1 MEIIQFNLS
10 ELLKSNTGFAYYLL
24 GRSYDLEEN
33 GAEQDYN
40 KALYFYQK
48 GFDIDY
54 PLCIYSL
61 GISYE
66 LGLGDVLEVDK
77 DKTKILLTNAYSKI
91 IELINNPNITEIER
105 VYAKFVTGAYYY
117 FGLGEI
123 EKDYS
128 KAFEII
134 KECADKGHIAAI
146 YDLGANFYFNG
157 NGTDIN
163 YELADYYLNVAKENG
178 LKRAINLSK
187 SRTKKKNDKL
197 C

>member
-1 MEIIQFNLS
+1 MEIIRFDLN
-10 ELLKSNTGFAYYLL
+10 ELEKVGTGFNYYLL

-33 GAEQDYN
+33 DVEQDYN
-40 KALYFYQK
+40 KALYYYQK
-48 GFDIDY
+48 GFDLDY

-66 LGLGDVLEVDK
+66 LGLGKILEVDK
-77 DKTKILLTNAYSKI
+77 VKAKKLLTNVYPKI
-91 IELINNPNITEIER
+91 IELINNPNITEVER

-123 EKDYS
+123 ERDYS

-163 YELADYYLNVAKENG
+163 YELADYYLNIAKENG
-178 LKRAINLSK
+178 LKRARDLFD
-187 SRTKKKNDKL
+187 SRNKMKK
-197 C
+197 

>member
-1 MEIIQFNLS
+1 MEIIRFDLN
-10 ELLKSNTGFAYYLL
+10 ELEKVGTGFNYYLL

-33 GAEQDYN
+33 DVEQDYN
-40 KALYFYQK
+40 KALYYYQK
-48 GFDIDY
+48 GFDLDY
-54 PLCIYSL
+54 PLCSYSL

-66 LGLGDVLEVDK
+66 LGLGKILEVDK
-77 DKTKILLTNAYSKI
+77 GKAKKLLTNAYPKI
-91 IELINNPNITEIER
+91 IELINNPNITEVER

-123 EKDYS
+123 ERDYS

-163 YELADYYLNVAKENG
+163 YELADYYLNIAKENG
-178 LKRAINLSK
+178 LKRARDLFD
-187 SRTKKKNDKL
+187 SRNKMKK
-197 C
+197 

>member
-1 MEIIQFNLS
+1 MEIIKFDLN
-10 ELLKSNTGFAYYLL
+10 ELEKVGTGFNYYLL

-33 GAEQDYN
+33 DVEQDYN
-40 KALYFYQK
+40 KALYYYQK
-48 GFDIDY
+48 GFDLDY

-66 LGLGDVLEVDK
+66 LGLGKILEVDK
-77 DKTKILLTNAYSKI
+77 EKAKKLLTNAYPKI
-91 IELINNPNITEIER
+91 IELINNPNIPEIER
-105 VYAKFVTGAYYY
+105 VYAKFVTGAYHY

-163 YELADYYLNVAKENG
+163 YELTDYYLNIAKENG
-178 LKRAINLSK
+178 LKRARDLFDLRNK
-187 SRTKKKNDKL
+187 MKK
-197 C
+197 